1 MKHQFAQFRAQ
12 LDRGEAKLSGLD
24 HLGVLAR
31 GYSLTL
37 NSANEI
43 LRDAAAVAVGER
55 IVTTLARGSI
65 ESEVKSRG

>member
-1 MKHQFAQFRAQ
+1 
-12 LDRGEAKLSGLD
+12 
-24 HLGVLAR
+24 VLTR

-37 NSANEI
+37 NAAGEI

-65 ESEVKSRG
+65 ESEVKSKA